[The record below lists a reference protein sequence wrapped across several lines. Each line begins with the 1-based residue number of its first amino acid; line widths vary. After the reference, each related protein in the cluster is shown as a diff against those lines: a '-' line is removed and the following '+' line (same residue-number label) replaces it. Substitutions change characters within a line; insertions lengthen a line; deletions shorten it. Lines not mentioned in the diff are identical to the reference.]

1 MLNLENTYFVD
12 LTHTLTPTI
21 PHWGVG
27 CGFQY
32 QINCDYVD
40 CTGETKFRIHAM
52 TMSAG
57 IGTHMDAPLH
67 CFNGA
72 TSIANIPLD
81 QLVSPCVVIDVS
93 SKSHE
98 RYSVTVEDIKQYEA
112 IHGKVIPNTF
122 VIIYTGWCKLWND
135 PDKYRNSLI
144 FPTISSDAAKYLL
157 QKDIV
162 GLGVDTL
169 SPDGA
174 NDGFLV
180 HHLILGAGKYI
191 IENIANADKLPPKGA
206 TVIAL
211 PLKIE
216 GGTESPIRL
225 IAVMSAKTEKG
236 NVT

>member
-1 MLNLENTYFVD
+1 MFNLINASFIE
-12 LTHTLTPTI
+12 LTHLLTPII

-32 QINCDYVD
+32 QINCDYGD

-52 TMSAG
+52 TMLAG
-57 IGTHMDAPLH
+57 VGTHMDAPLH
-67 CFNGA
+67 CFEGA

-98 RYSVTVEDIKQYEA
+98 SYTVTVEDIKQYEA
-112 IHGKVIPNTF
+112 MHGEITPNSF
-122 VIIYTGWCKLWND
+122 VIIHTGWSKHWHD
-135 PDKYRNSLI
+135 PDKYRNNII
-144 FPTISSDAAKYLL
+144 FPAISSDAANYLL
-157 QKDIV
+157 HKNIV

-174 NDGFLV
+174 NDGFPV

-191 IENIANADKLPPKGA
+191 IENIANADKLPPIGA
-206 TVIAL
+206 FVIAL

-216 GGTESPIRL
+216 DGTESPMRL
-225 IAVMSAKTEKG
+225 IAVINRNYSA
-236 NVT
+236 